1 VAKLLQL
8 WKQTKLVLK
17 RLRLTFPTRKEI
29 DNQLLTMRIEEIN
42 EMCDVHEEI
51 RDDEIT
57 YS

>member
-42 EMCDVHEEI
+42 EMCDVHKEI